1 MCSLTALPNGQATGG
16 LLNAQDAE
24 AWYILSRWRN
34 HNPEPE
40 SDQRDAL
47 REFKKYPNRRLY
59 DLEDSHYVTI
69 EDVRKLILKGD
80 SIRVLDSKDGT
91 DITRQILLQIL
102 SEQEAAGHEPV
113 LTNRVIEQM
122 IRFYGDNVGS
132 VVSRYIEQSI
142 LTFLEHQ
149 DQLRKRMREM
159 SDLNPFNF
167 MRQAMERTFTDPRKP
182 RADTPQ
188 NKDD

>member
-1 MCSLTALPNGQATGG
+1 V
-16 LLNAQDAE
+16 
-24 AWYILSRWRN
+24 
-34 HNPEPE
+34 
-40 SDQRDAL
+40 

-69 EDVRKLILKGD
+69 EDVRKLILKGE
-80 SIRVLDSKDGT
+80 SIRVLDSKDSN

-102 SEQEAAGHEPV
+102 SEQEAGGHEPV

-149 DQLRKRMREM
+149 DQLRRRVREM

-167 MRQAMERTFTDPRKP
+167 MRQAMERTFADPRKP
-182 RADTPQ
+182 S
-188 NKDD
+188 NESDDSETSDKQTVSKED

>member
-1 MCSLTALPNGQATGG
+1 M
-16 LLNAQDAE
+16 
-24 AWYILSRWRN
+24 
-34 HNPEPE
+34 
-40 SDQRDAL
+40 

-59 DLEDSHYVTI
+59 DLEESHYVTI
-69 EDVRKLILKGD
+69 EDVRKLILRGD
-80 SIRVLDSKDGT
+80 SIKVTDSKDGN

-149 DQLRKRMREM
+149 DQLRRRMREM

-167 MRQAMERTFTDPRKP
+167 MRQAMERTFGEPRKP
-182 RADTPQ
+182 AAKSEPPGND
-188 NKDD
+188 

>member
-1 MCSLTALPNGQATGG
+1 V
-16 LLNAQDAE
+16 
-24 AWYILSRWRN
+24 
-34 HNPEPE
+34 
-40 SDQRDAL
+40 

-59 DLEDSHYVTI
+59 DLEDSHYVTMD
-69 EDVRKLILKGD
+69 DVRHLILKGE
-80 SIRVLDSKDGT
+80 SIHVSDSKDGS

-149 DQLRKRMREM
+149 DQLRRRMREM

-167 MRQAMERTFTDPRKP
+167 MRQAMEKTFAPPSKPRK
-182 RADTPQ
+182 DTEPG
-188 NKDD
+188 KD

>member
-1 MCSLTALPNGQATGG
+1 M
-16 LLNAQDAE
+16 
-24 AWYILSRWRN
+24 
-34 HNPEPE
+34 
-40 SDQRDAL
+40 

-102 SEQEAAGHEPV
+102 SEQEAAGHEPI

-167 MRQAMERTFTDPRKP
+167 MRQAMERTFAEPRKP
-182 RADTPQ
+182 REDSPQ
-188 NKDD
+188 SKED

>member
-1 MCSLTALPNGQATGG
+1 M
-16 LLNAQDAE
+16 
-24 AWYILSRWRN
+24 
-34 HNPEPE
+34 
-40 SDQRDAL
+40 

-102 SEQEAAGHEPV
+102 SEQV

-167 MRQAMERTFTDPRKP
+167 MRQAMERTFADPRKP
-182 RADTPQ
+182 RRDSTGTGTGTGTGT
-188 NKDD
+188 KED